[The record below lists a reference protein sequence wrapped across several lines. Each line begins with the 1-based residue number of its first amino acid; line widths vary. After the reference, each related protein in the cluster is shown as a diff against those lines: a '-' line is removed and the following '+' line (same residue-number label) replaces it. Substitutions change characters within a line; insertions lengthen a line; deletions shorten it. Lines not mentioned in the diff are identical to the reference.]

1 MQHPILACLVAC
13 AACFATPPAEKGY
26 TVVKDTLESPALAKN
41 RMGARSKVKVSVFLP
56 ASYHVEP
63 TRRFPV
69 VYFISS
75 YQEPDFPTSNR
86 PGSLTGYMPA
96 ALESAMGSQ
105 GMREFILVE
114 PSDTN
119 PLTTTFFVNSAAV
132 GAYEDYVTQDL
143 VAFIDGK
150 YRTLPEAASRGLAGQ
165 ASSGMSALNI
175 ALRHPQVFS
184 AVFALSP
191 TLLAPQAPDKKTG
204 TFDRKTLSS
213 WDSSFRT
220 AYGAF
225 YSPDLNLKAPHAR
238 IPQFDGSEA
247 DNKVIQD
254 WEQGMGQF
262 PEKIK
267 AYQARTEKLTQIG
280 LLVGEKGKF
289 PRFVEGA
296 KTFAQ
301 ALQEAGI
308 SHSLRFY
315 DGDRDQPM
323 AFIDNHFVPFFSSH
337 LKAQ

>member
-1 MQHPILACLVAC
+1 MNKLIISLLAAGISLYAQ
-13 AACFATPPAEKGY
+13 APKKGY
-26 TVVKDTLESPALAKN
+26 TVVKETLESPALAKN
-41 RMGARSKVKVSVFLP
+41 GMGARSKVKVSVYLP

-69 VYFISS
+69 VYFIYG
-75 YQEPDFPTSNR
+75 YQEPDFPTSNSS
-86 PGSLTGYMPA
+86 GSLTGYMPA

-150 YRTLPEAASRGLAGQ
+150 FRTLPEAASRGLAGQ

-175 ALRHPQVFS
+175 ALRNPQVFS

-191 TLLAPQAPDKKTG
+191 TLLAPQAADKKSG

-213 WDSSFRT
+213 WGSNYRT

-247 DNKVIQD
+247 DQKVIQD
-254 WEQGMGQF
+254 WERGMGQF

-267 AYQARTEKLTQIG
+267 AYQARTEKLTHIG
-280 LLVGEKGKF
+280 LLVGDKGKF
-289 PRFVEGA
+289 PRFVDGA
-296 KTFAQ
+296 KAFAQ

-308 SHSLRFY
+308 SHSLKFY
-315 DGDRDQPM
+315 NGDREQPM
-323 AFIDNHFVPFFSSH
+323 AFIDNHFVPFFSRH